1 MRAWAYRRYRLK
13 KMQRK
18 ANRVIAVRNHNLVGK
33 MMNLWMIQER
43 GRLLG
48 RILLTR
54 LIKNTFASWITRFN
68 RIRHYL
74 DAKRLVFQKKVIKR
88 QTAIA
93 LKEWRNVYQHKSI
106 QLNKHAV
113 DRYRISLVARHLNR
127 WMIVFSKIQDY
138 DRRAR
143 SEWRMRRLKQVWSV
157 WSARLR
163 RARRQRFIRRRKRRL
178 LRQQFNDWVT
188 LSRQKK
194 EHHKLCTIF
203 ENRVNPNRKLW
214 ALRIWLKRVVDFKEC
229 VLSVERNYSNHLL
242 SSCFDVWID
251 RICDIRHYDELAN
264 GFAEIQKIELR
275 SRLLDF
281 WRTQASDSRRRSGML
296 AVWFESRNRIKVRS
310 AWTHWSDKTIEQS
323 IKVLENETREMVD
336 DRLREQSLQMWLTKS
351 KGLPALRFDRIR
363 LKTSGLRHWSK
374 LTEVRQLRQLAVS
387 RDRKSVLGEAFK
399 VWWGKCAAIKASRIV
414 SRFSRPSA
422 FSSGNRQRTR
432 SSHQLPEISRRNLI
446 DLTSNPSSVP
456 MSLLGR
462 RVVDLSV
469 PPSRSNRDVSQHM
482 YDSTTSGDESS
493 VPMSHNSQTNQHEES
508 LEEEEE
514 HEEDQTI
521 LGDASEM
528 MVIEEISATET
539 EALTEVEIER
549 VMRRRITARRFAP
562 VPTMTQQEES
572 DATTDP
578 ADYQSPILSSR
589 SRLNNP
595 LSSAPPRSRN
605 NHILMGLRNL
615 DPRRAQRH

>member
-1 MRAWAYRRYRLK
+1 
-13 KMQRK
+13 
-18 ANRVIAVRNHNLVGK
+18 

-54 LIKNTFASWITRFN
+54 LIKNTFASWMTRFN

-74 DAKRLVFQKKVIKR
+74 DAKRQVFQKKVVKR
-88 QTAIA
+88 QTAA
-93 LKEWRNVYQHKSI
+93 TLKEWRDVYQHKSI

-138 DRRAR
+138 DRRTR

-163 RARRQRFIRRRKRRL
+163 RARGQRLVRRRKRRL
-178 LRQQFNDWVT
+178 LRQKFNDWAT
-188 LSRQKK
+188 LARQKK
-194 EHHKLCTIF
+194 EDHKLCIIF
-203 ENRVNPNRKLW
+203 ENRVNPNRKRW
-214 ALRIWLKRVVDFKEC
+214 ALRIWVKRVVDFKEC
-229 VLSVERNYSNHLL
+229 VISVERNYSNHLL

-296 AVWFESRNRIKVRS
+296 AVWFESRDRIKVRS

-323 IKVLENETREMVD
+323 LKVHENETREMVD

-351 KGLPALRFDRIR
+351 KGLPALRFNRKR
-363 LKTSGLRHWSK
+363 LKTSSLRHWSK

-422 FSSGNRQRTR
+422 FSGGNRQRTR
-432 SSHQLPEISRRNLI
+432 SSHQLPEVSRRNLI

-456 MSLLGR
+456 MSLPGR
-462 RVVDLSV
+462 RVIDLPV
-469 PPSRSNRDVSQHM
+469 PPPRRNRDASQHM

-493 VPMSHNSQTNQHEES
+493 VPMSHNSQTNQPEES

-514 HEEDQTI
+514 YEEDQTI

-528 MVIEEISATET
+528 MVTEEISTTET

-549 VMRRRITARRFAP
+549 VMRRRITTRRFAP
-562 VPTMTQQEES
+562 VATYTPTMTQQEES

-578 ADYQSPILSSR
+578 TDYQSPILSSR

-605 NHILMGLRNL
+605 NHILIGLRNL